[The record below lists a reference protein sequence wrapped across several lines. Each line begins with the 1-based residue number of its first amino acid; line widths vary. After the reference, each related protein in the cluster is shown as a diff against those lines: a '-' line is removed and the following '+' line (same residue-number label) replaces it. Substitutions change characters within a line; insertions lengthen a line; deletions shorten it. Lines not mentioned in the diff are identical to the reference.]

1 MLNHHSFLAA
11 LAAAALLTGGVQ
23 AQVLEEIVITAERR
37 SENLQEVPNAIT
49 ALSRTAIEQSD
60 IHDLTGIATRVP
72 GLTFS
77 PFSPGQNVVALR
89 GASSNDDGAGTDNS
103 VAVFVDDVYLGRVSN
118 INPEMFDLERVE
130 VLRGPQGT
138 LYGKNTIGGA
148 INVVSTRPNTEEP
161 EGRVRLNLGNY
172 ARRDLAGLI
181 TGPLGGGWAGKASFS
196 YRKRDGWVD
205 NVYLGKK
212 IKDDDVKAFRA
223 QLLYAGESFEAL
235 LSADFNQLDI
245 EDMARIPIAT
255 GEPGDPAFW
264 AAPVPGSYADL
275 CAGRGADCAAGPI
288 DGYAKRD
295 AWGLSSK
302 LSWSLGR
309 GELISIT
316 AYREN
321 EADWNMDSTGT
332 PVSPL
337 PPLFNQINDDIF
349 DLTDQFTQEFR
360 WVSRIGENIDYVAG
374 LWYLRE
380 DTDRTECF
388 DNDVT
393 ASDCTPDADNG
404 ATDWYRQVNRTTS
417 YAAFGQFDWSFA
429 DAWELTVGGRY
440 SADRKSIDNDAIAG
454 DFVVINQTFSNSV
467 SASWSQFTPKLSLA
481 YMPNGDTTIYGA
493 VSWGFKSGGFAAAPQ
508 GIEFTE
514 PLDQEEAVNFELG
527 VKADL
532 AGAFRLNAALFHTE
546 YQDLQM
552 QTFGPLTAAAAF
564 GTFQTFNA
572 GDAKVQ
578 GIELE
583 ATWVVTEQLTLSGF
597 YAYQDSEFGD
607 TNIPGTAFPDQSG
620 QDLIRAPENKFS
632 INAHYAMPLAS
643 GAELGLNLSWRYT
656 DDQRGELEPW
666 SIQPAFD
673 LFDARL
679 SWTRSDGALELA
691 VWGRNLADEEY
702 ISHVYAIASSVVAV
716 FGDPRMYG
724 ATLSYRF

>member
-1 MLNHHSFLAA
+1 M
-11 LAAAALLTGGVQ
+11 
-23 AQVLEEIVITAERR
+23 
-37 SENLQEVPNAIT
+37 
-49 ALSRTAIEQSD
+49 
-60 IHDLTGIATRVP
+60 
-72 GLTFS
+72 
-77 PFSPGQNVVALR
+77 
-89 GASSNDDGAGTDNS
+89 
-103 VAVFVDDVYLGRVSN
+103 
-118 INPEMFDLERVE
+118 
-130 VLRGPQGT
+130 
-138 LYGKNTIGGA
+138 
-148 INVVSTRPNTEEP
+148 VSTRPNTEEP

-532 AGAFRLNAALFHTE
+532 AGAFRLNAALFHTK

-572 GDAKVQ
+572 GDREDP
-578 GIELE
+578 GHRTGSHLGGDG
-583 ATWVVTEQLTLSGF
+583 ATDPVRLLR
-597 YAYQDSEFGD
+597 
-607 TNIPGTAFPDQSG
+607 IPGQRVRRHQHPGHRVSRPVRAGPDPGAGKQVQHQRPLCDAAGKRSRTG
-620 QDLIRAPENKFS
+620 PE
-632 INAHYAMPLAS
+632 P
-643 GAELGLNLSWRYT
+643 
-656 DDQRGELEPW
+656 
-666 SIQPAFD
+666 
-673 LFDARL
+673 
-679 SWTRSDGALELA
+679 ELA
-691 VWGRNLADEEY
+691 LHGRPAR
-702 ISHVYAIASSVVAV
+702 ASWNR
-716 FGDPRMYG
+716 G
-724 ATLSYRF
+724 RFSPNSTCLTPA